1 MPDSPPFP
9 AGLLAGSPV
18 LTLRGE
24 VPAETLPIGE
34 TLVGISG
41 AGMPYA
47 PLRLRRMTR
56 HDLLARP
63 AARPIRIRA
72 DAIELGMP
80 LADVLVAPGQT
91 LFLDGALVPAWRL
104 EDGAGITREDGLGQ
118 AVFVRLAL
126 DAQDAVLVSGLAV
139 ATDADIRDQG
149 SPQEPCAPA
158 MDHMGLGLLRAR
170 IRLRAEEMGW
180 MEPEPPAPAAP
191 EVGTS
196 RQRWMA
202 SVARVTPVAPGLP
215 GRFADAGEGMLS
227 VAPPKD

>member
-1 MPDSPPFP
+1 MPDSPPLP

-63 AARPIRIRA
+63 WARPIRIRA

-80 LADVLVAPGQT
+80 LADVLVAPGQA

-104 EDGAGITREDGLGQ
+104 EDGAGIRREEGPAQ
-118 AVFVRLAL
+118 VVFVRLAL
-126 DAQDAVLVSGLAV
+126 DAQDAVLVAGLAV
-139 ATDADIRDQG
+139 ATDADIRDQDA
-149 SPQEPCAPA
+149 PQEPCAPA
-158 MDHMGLGLLRAR
+158 IDEVALGLLRAR

-180 MEPEPPAPAAP
+180 REPEPPAPPAP
-191 EVGTS
+191 VVGTA

-202 SVARVTPVAPGLP
+202 SAARVTPMGPALP
-215 GRFADAGEGMLS
+215 ERFEEDARG
-227 VAPPKD
+227 A

>member
-1 MPDSPPFP
+1 MLPPHQMPDSAPLP

-24 VPAETLPIGE
+24 VPAEALSIGE

-41 AGMPYA
+41 AAMPYA

-56 HDLLARP
+56 HDLAARP
-63 AARPIRIRA
+63 GARPIRIRA

-80 LADVLVAPGQT
+80 LADVLVAPGQA

-104 EDGAGITREDGLGQ
+104 EDGAGIRREEGPAQ

-149 SPQEPCAPA
+149 APQAPCAPT
-158 MDHMGLGLLRAR
+158 MDETGLGLLRAR
-170 IRLRAEEMGW
+170 IRLWAEELGW
-180 MEPEPPAPAAP
+180 VEPEAAAPSAP
-191 EVGTS
+191 EVGTA

-202 SVARVTPVAPGLP
+202 SAARVTPAGPVLPERFPEEEAP
-215 GRFADAGEGMLS
+215 
-227 VAPPKD
+227 V